1 MPRRFRAVVRAC
13 AMTACLAAAVAA
25 RAGDPDRGR
34 YLYELKCGSCHSE
47 SVHSRDHRK
56 AESEAEVREWVRRW
70 SDYLQLGFGEEEI
83 EDVVAYLNLAFYR
96 FCDPPRCRV
105 AATHAKP

>member
-1 MPRRFRAVVRAC
+1 MPRRFRAALRAC
-13 AMTACLAAAVAA
+13 ATAACLAAAFEAS
-25 RAGDPDRGR
+25 AGDPERGR

-47 SVHSRDHRK
+47 SVHSRNHRR
-56 AESEAEVREWVRRW
+56 AENEDEVRAWVRRW

-105 AATHAKP
+105 AAAGARP